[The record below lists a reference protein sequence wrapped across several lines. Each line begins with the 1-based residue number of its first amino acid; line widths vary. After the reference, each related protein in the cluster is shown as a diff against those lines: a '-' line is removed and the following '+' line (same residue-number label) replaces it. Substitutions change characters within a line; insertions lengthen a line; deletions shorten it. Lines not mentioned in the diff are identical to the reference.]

1 MQQRAIM
8 NKQAI
13 LDRIMIARQA
23 LNDAEVEVGKVLRE
37 LTLSV
42 RADKTMIGE
51 ALEAAFSKVKR
62 ANEDLVDLE
71 KSIEHAL
78 D

>member
-1 MQQRAIM
+1 M

-23 LNDAEVEVGKVLRE
+23 LSDAEVEVGKVLRE

-42 RADKTMIGE
+42 RADKTMISE

-71 KSIEHAL
+71 KLIERAL
-78 D
+78 E

>member
-1 MQQRAIM
+1 MPQRELM

-13 LDRIMIARQA
+13 VGRIMVARQE
-23 LNDAEVEVGKVLRE
+23 LNDAEAEVGKVLRE

-51 ALEAAFSKVKR
+51 ALEAAFTKVKC

-71 KSIEHAL
+71 KLIERAL

>member
-1 MQQRAIM
+1 M

-42 RADKTMIGE
+42 RADKTMISE

-71 KSIEHAL
+71 KLIERAL
-78 D
+78 E

>member
-1 MQQRAIM
+1 MQQRALM

-23 LNDAEVEVGKVLRE
+23 LSDAEVEVGKVLRE

-42 RADKTMIGE
+42 RADKTMISE

-71 KSIEHAL
+71 KLIERAL
-78 D
+78 E

>member
-1 MQQRAIM
+1 M

-23 LNDAEVEVGKVLRE
+23 LSDAEVEVGKVLRE

-42 RADKTMIGE
+42 RADKTMISE

-71 KSIEHAL
+71 KLIERAL

>member
-1 MQQRAIM
+1 MQQRALM

-42 RADKTMIGE
+42 RADKTMISE

-71 KSIEHAL
+71 KLIERAL
-78 D
+78 E